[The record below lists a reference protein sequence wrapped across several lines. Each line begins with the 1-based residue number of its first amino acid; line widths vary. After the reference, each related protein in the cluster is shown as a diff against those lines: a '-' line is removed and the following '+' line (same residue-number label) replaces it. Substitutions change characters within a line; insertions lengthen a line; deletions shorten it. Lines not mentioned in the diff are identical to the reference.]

1 MVAARLLENY
11 VLSEYLMILSM
22 RIAGFGSGA
31 RDLPLTPVGY
41 RSHCL
46 HLSYI

>member
-1 MVAARLLENY
+1 
-11 VLSEYLMILSM
+11 M

-46 HLSYI
+46 LLERTFECA